1 MRRPCRLQRA
11 QAIVE
16 AGRPVVDARKLGF
29 PAVGPQRT
37 LPGMDFQA
45 SVDRADQELVRLGEH
60 GLDTRTW
67 FRAANALLSRVVGF
81 DGSCW
86 QTNDPATALITGH
99 LTLNLPSRFPLLAA
113 NEYLADDVNKFADL
127 AAAPHKV
134 GLLSQATRGQ
144 PQRSQRWQ
152 EMLRPGGFDAE
163 LRVAFVDRDGQCWGS
178 LILVRDRGRPD
189 FDPQTTAALERLAG
203 TLAAGLRHTM
213 VAQQATVEPPAH
225 GPGLVVLDRHGQVE
239 SLTQA
244 ARHWLD
250 RLGQDPPVLAAVAAS
265 AHASGPARA
274 RVRTP
279 AGQWLVLHGARLDG
293 DPQGRVSVIIEPPRP
308 DELAPLLVAAYGLS
322 DREQAVAALVF
333 QGRSTRQIARA
344 LQISP
349 YTVQEHLTA
358 IFDKVGVRSRGELV
372 GQIFFRHCLPQ
383 IPD

>member
-1 MRRPCRLQRA
+1 
-11 QAIVE
+11 
-16 AGRPVVDARKLGF
+16 
-29 PAVGPQRT
+29 
-37 LPGMDFQA
+37 MDFQA
-45 SVDRADQELVRLGEH
+45 SVDRVERELVRLGGH
-60 GLDTRTW
+60 GLDTQSW
-67 FRAANALLSRVVGF
+67 CRAADELLDRVVGF

-86 QTNDPATALITGH
+86 HTIDPATVLITSH

-113 NEYLADDVNKFADL
+113 NEYLAEDVNKFADL

-134 GLLSQATRGQ
+134 GVLSQATDGQ
-144 PQRSQRWQ
+144 PQRSLRWQ
-152 EMLRPGGFDAE
+152 EMLRPNGLDAE
-163 LRVAFVDRDGQCWGS
+163 LRVSFVDGAGCWGS

-189 FDPQTTAALERLAG
+189 FDPETMRAVERLAG
-203 TLAAGLRHTM
+203 TLVRGLRRTV
-213 VAQQATVEPPAH
+213 VAQQATPEQTTQ

-239 SLTQA
+239 SLTPA

-250 RLGQDPPVLAAVAAS
+250 HLGQDPPVLFAVAAS
-265 AHASGPARA
+265 AHASGPTRA

-279 AGQWLVLHGARLDG
+279 TGQWLILHGARLDG

-322 DREQAVAALVF
+322 EREQTVAALVF

-344 LQISP
+344 LSISP

-358 IFDKVGVRSRGELV
+358 VFDKVGVRSRGELV
-372 GQIFFRHCLPQ
+372 GQVFFRHCLPA

>member
-1 MRRPCRLQRA
+1 MDLQ
-11 QAIVE
+11 
-16 AGRPVVDARKLGF
+16 
-29 PAVGPQRT
+29 T
-37 LPGMDFQA
+37 
-45 SVDRADQELVRLGEH
+45 SVDLVERELVRLGEH
-60 GLDTRTW
+60 GLDTHSW
-67 FRAANALLSRVVGF
+67 CRAADALLDRVVGF

-86 QTNDPATALITGH
+86 HTIDPATVLITSH

-134 GLLSQATRGQ
+134 GLLSQATDGQ
-144 PQRSQRWQ
+144 PQRSQRWR

-163 LRVAFVDRDGQCWGS
+163 LRVSFVDGEQCWGS

-189 FDPQTTAALERLAG
+189 FDPETMVAVQRLAA
-203 TLAAGLRHTM
+203 TLAAGLRCTV
-213 VAQQATVEPPAH
+213 VARQATTVQPTQ

-239 SLTQA
+239 SLTPA

-250 RLGQDPPVLAAVAAS
+250 HLGEDPPALSAVAAS
-265 AHASGPARA
+265 ARNSGPARA
-274 RVRTP
+274 RVRTRN
-279 AGQWLVLHGARLDG
+279 GQWLILHGARLDG
-293 DPQGRVSVIIEPPRP
+293 DPQRRVSVILEPPRP
-308 DELAPLLVAAYGLS
+308 ADLAPLLVAAYGLS

-344 LQISP
+344 LSISP

-358 IFDKVGVRSRGELV
+358 VFDKVGVRSRGELV
-372 GQIFFRHCLPQ
+372 GQVFFRHCLPA

>member
-1 MRRPCRLQRA
+1 
-11 QAIVE
+11 
-16 AGRPVVDARKLGF
+16 
-29 PAVGPQRT
+29 
-37 LPGMDFQA
+37 MDFQA
-45 SVDRADQELVRLGEH
+45 SVDRVEQELLRLGGH
-60 GLDTRTW
+60 GLDTATW
-67 FRAANALLSRVVGF
+67 CRAADGLLDGVVGF

-86 QTNDPATALITGH
+86 HTIDPATVLITSH

-127 AAAPHKV
+127 AAALHKV
-134 GLLSQATRGQ
+134 GVLSQATDGQ
-144 PQRSQRWQ
+144 PQRSLRWQ
-152 EMLRPGGFDAE
+152 EMLRPNGFDAE
-163 LRVAFVDRDGQCWGS
+163 LRVSFVDGAGCWGS

-189 FDPQTTAALERLAG
+189 FDPETMGAVERLAG
-203 TLAAGLRHTM
+203 TLVRGLRRTV
-213 VAQQATVEPPAH
+213 VAQQAAIDQTTH

-239 SLTQA
+239 SLTPA

-250 RLGQDPPVLAAVAAS
+250 HLGQDPPVLFAVAAS

-279 AGQWLVLHGARLDG
+279 TGQWLVLHGARLDG
-293 DPQGRVSVIIEPPRP
+293 DAQGRVSVIIEPPRP

-322 DREQAVAALVF
+322 EREQAVAALVF

-344 LQISP
+344 LSISP

-358 IFDKVGVRSRGELV
+358 VFDKVGVRSRGELV
-372 GQIFFRHCLPQ
+372 GQVFFRHCLPA